1 MQSRDLRLNICN
13 ILSPYALKERIRS
26 GSQDNWTQKEH
37 ATTKK
42 SKDRKQAPE
51 YRELT
56 NWRTIEI
63 YEGDQKR
70 LRMHELKSIM
80 CFLRFRNFVLLVI
93 WNLIVSYIFFMT
105 FWAWC
110 IRQCSIMFFKYWI
123 LCSILISCSSLTGY
137 RCHMKTRD
145 AANIIRYHYNII

>member
-1 MQSRDLRLNICN
+1 MQSRVLRLNICN

-26 GSQDNWTQKEH
+26 GSQDNWTQREH

-93 WNLIVSYIFFMT
+93 WNLIFSYIFFSFLYESGCISSGMISDSVPWPNRN
-105 FWAWC
+105 FWERSWRWWAWT
-110 IRQCSIMFFKYWI
+110 
-123 LCSILISCSSLTGY
+123 SSSSHQGTV
-137 RCHMKTRD
+137 RSFCV
-145 AANIIRYHYNII
+145 